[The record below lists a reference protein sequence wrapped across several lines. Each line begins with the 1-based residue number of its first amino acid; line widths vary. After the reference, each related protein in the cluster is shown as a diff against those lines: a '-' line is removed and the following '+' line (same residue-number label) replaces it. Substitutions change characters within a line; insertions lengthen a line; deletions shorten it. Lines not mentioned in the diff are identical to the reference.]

1 MFEYF
6 RETIQEMKLV
16 KWPSVRHVQWFTVI
30 VILVTFLVAY
40 YLGFFDWLFGEGLK
54 MLVA

>member
-6 RETIQEMKLV
+6 RETIQEMKHV
-16 KWPSVRHVQWFTVI
+16 KWPSTRHVQWFTGI
-30 VILVTFLVAY
+30 VIIVTFLVAY
-40 YLGFFDWLFGEGLK
+40 YLGLFDWLFGEGLK